1 MENITPQHWA
11 IIINPKS
18 GKKRFRQQMKYL
30 FETLKREDIHFEY
43 KVTKFAGHAVKI
55 AKLFTEKG
63 YQNFLV
69 LGGDGTISEVVN
81 GIFSADII
89 QTSSLKIALIPRG
102 TGNDWGRFW
111 GLTSDYNHS
120 VDVFLTGKTQL
131 IDIGKVEYVLEGEHQ
146 TRFFINSVG
155 LGLDATVVNITC
167 QLKKYLG
174 SHSFLYTLALLGAV
188 FNYRSHKATIR
199 SVDRNIDEKMFTMD
213 VANGCFS
220 GGGLKQTPFALPY
233 DGLLDVMVAK
243 KPTVFDIISGL
254 RMLFNGKLLDHP
266 VIESFQTKSLTVQ
279 CHKKALIEA
288 DGIIV
293 NGASPYVISI
303 IPKAI
308 QMIVP

>member
-1 MENITPQHWA
+1 
-11 IIINPKS
+11 
-18 GKKRFRQQMKYL
+18 
-30 FETLKREDIHFEY
+30 
-43 KVTKFAGHAVKI
+43 
-55 AKLFTEKG
+55 
-63 YQNFLV
+63 

-131 IDIGKVEYVLEGEHQ
+131 IDIGKVEYVMEGEHQ

-155 LGLDATVVNITC
+155 LGLDAAVTNITY

-174 SHSFLYTLALLGAV
+174 SHSFLYTLALLFAV
-188 FNYRSHKATIR
+188 FNYRAHKASIR
-199 SVDRNIDEKMFTMD
+199 SAERNINEKMFTLD

-220 GGGLKQTPFALPY
+220 GGGLKQTPFALPF
-233 DGLLDVMVAK
+233 DGLLDVMLAK

-266 VIESFQTKSLTVQ
+266 VIESFQTKSLTIH

-293 NGASPYVISI
+293 NGTSPYVISI

>member
-1 MENITPQHWA
+1 
-11 IIINPKS
+11 
-18 GKKRFRQQMKYL
+18 MKYL
-30 FETLKREDIHFEY
+30 FETLKREEIHFEY

-55 AKLFTEKG
+55 AKLFAEKG
-63 YQNFLV
+63 VQNFLV
-69 LGGDGTISEVVN
+69 LGGDGTISEVIN
-81 GIFSADII
+81 GIFSADIE

-120 VDVFLTGKTQL
+120 VDVFLTGKTQR

>member
-1 MENITPQHWA
+1 MEITSQHWA

-30 FETLKREDIHFEY
+30 FETLKREEIHFEY

-55 AKLFTEKG
+55 AKLFAEKG
-63 YQNFLV
+63 VQNFLV
-69 LGGDGTISEVVN
+69 LGGDGTISEVIN
-81 GIFSADII
+81 GIFSADIE

-120 VDVFLTGKTQL
+120 VDVFLTGKTQR

-243 KPTVFDIISGL
+243 KPIVFDIISGL

>member
-1 MENITPQHWA
+1 
-11 IIINPKS
+11 
-18 GKKRFRQQMKYL
+18 MKYL
-30 FETLKREDIHFEY
+30 FETLKREEIHFEY

-55 AKLFTEKG
+55 AKLFAEKG
-63 YQNFLV
+63 VRNFLV
-69 LGGDGTISEVVN
+69 LGGDGTISEVIN
-81 GIFSADII
+81 GIFSADIE

-120 VDVFLTGKTQL
+120 VDVFLTGKTQR

-243 KPTVFDIISGL
+243 KPIVFDIISGL